1 MPDLQ
6 IWIAFI
12 IAAEAI
18 LIMPGPT
25 DMVVVSYALSR
36 GRRSAWASVPGVAL
50 GDATA
55 LILSLL
61 GLGAVL
67 MASADLFS
75 ALKIAGAIYL
85 IYLGIKTWRAPV
97 PETIDDDAPLQRSAW
112 RIAAHT
118 YLATALNPSGIV
130 FYVAFFP
137 QFLTAERPLLPQVAT
152 FGATFIIMGSINSA
166 LYATLAVQV
175 RRLMKGYRA
184 RRNMNRTAGGILIAT
199 SGVLGFAKRIA

>member
-1 MPDLQ
+1 MPEFHT
-6 IWIAFI
+6 WIAFV
-12 IAAEAI
+12 IAAEAL

-25 DMVVVSYALSR
+25 DMVVVSYALSQ
-36 GRRSAWASVPGVAL
+36 GRRSAWASVPGVTL

-55 LILSLL
+55 LVLSLL

-67 MASADLFS
+67 MASAELFN

-97 PETIDDDAPLQRSAW
+97 PETIDDNPPLQRSAW
-112 RIAAHT
+112 RITVHT
-118 YLATALNPSGIV
+118 YVATALNPSGIV

-137 QFLTAERPLLPQVAT
+137 QFLTAEKPLLPQVAT
-152 FGATFIIMGSINSA
+152 FGATFIVMGSVNSA

-175 RRLMKGYRA
+175 QRFVRGYRA
-184 RRNMNRTAGGILIAT
+184 RKNMNRAAGGILIAT
-199 SGVLGFAKRIA
+199 GGMLGLAKRIA